1 VSSSLAA
8 AVVFVLLS
16 AAVILGRMLG
26 SALPERHWSAA
37 THDMVKISLG
47 LIATMAALLLGLLVS
62 SAKESHDR
70 IGEQLNEMAAKVALL
85 DRVLQ
90 VYGDEAADARA
101 ALRDTMRDAIARAW
115 PEDGSPSRELAAYS
129 EIGESI
135 LIEIAALSPQTAL
148 HADLKSKG
156 TTLALELVERRA
168 LLRAQTTASVS
179 MPLLVVV
186 VGWLFVIQ
194 FGFGAISPSSPT
206 ALSALIISAAAV
218 CGAVFLLLELYHPF
232 EGMIRISNAPL
243 LQAMETLPSG

>member
-1 VSSSLAA
+1 MSSSLAA
-8 AVVFVLLS
+8 ATVFVLLS

-26 SALPERHWSAA
+26 SALPERHWGAA
-37 THDMVKISLG
+37 THDIVKISLG

-62 SAKESHDR
+62 SANESHDR
-70 IGEQLNEMAAKVALL
+70 ISEQLNEMAAKVELL
-85 DRVLQ
+85 ERVLV
-90 VYGDEAADARA
+90 VYGDETAGARA
-101 ALRDTMRDAIARAW
+101 ALRATVRDAIARAW
-115 PEDGSPSRELAAYS
+115 PEDGSPSSELAAYS
-129 EIGESI
+129 ENGQSI
-135 LIEIAALSPQTAL
+135 LFEIAALSPQTSL

-179 MPLLVVV
+179 LPLLVVV
-186 VGWLFVIQ
+186 IGWLFVIQ

-206 ALSALIISAAAV
+206 ALAALIISAAAV

-243 LQAMETLPSG
+243 LQAMETLAEG